1 MDTGKTVNPRM
12 HHALGTY
19 IAFGRNAVPKFFVFL
34 RMAAIFS
41 GLLIGPDDIFAS
53 CGGAD

>member
-34 RMAAIFS
+34 QMAAIFS
-41 GLLIGPDDIFAS
+41 GLLIGPYDIFAS